1 MQSFKKPCLVWTYTI
16 DPISGDGDCV
26 FTSIVK
32 QLRRL
37 PEVIENEPSLTAH
50 LAALGLGDSQE
61 EDAYRLRQLF
71 VDQVQS
77 NEMYQMVTGVD
88 PFLGSVVHF
97 AVISATLLSESVQI
111 CYKSQ
116 WL

>member
-1 MQSFKKPCLVWTYTI
+1 MENSNNHRCNLLRNLASFGLTI

-50 LAALGLGDSQE
+50 LAAMGLGDSQE

-77 NEMYQMVTGVD
+77 NQ
-88 PFLGSVVHF
+88 
-97 AVISATLLSESVQI
+97 LLVLNLHLQ
-111 CYKSQ
+111 Y
-116 WL
+116 